1 MTIETKREKIRNV
14 PSIEELRKAGYKVS
28 VRHFRRYTDEFC
40 TTYMTKTLF
49 RNAYD
54 YTSEIPYSN
63 LFKISSHGGWTV
75 LDVRTLTGREI
86 SVKYN
91 VPAGH
96 QFNRK
101 VALRACLGKLI
112 KELGNE

>member
-28 VRHFRRYTDEFC
+28 VRHFRRFDYNDY
-40 TTYMTKTLF
+40 TTYITKTTF
-49 RNAYD
+49 HNRYD
-54 YTSEIPYSN
+54 DYE
-63 LFKISSHGGWTV
+63 FHEISSHGGWTV
-75 LDVRTLTGREI
+75 LDVRTLTGREV

>member
-1 MTIETKREKIRNV
+1 MTIENKREKIRNV

-28 VRHFRRYTDEFC
+28 VRHFRRFDNNYDYDYPPD
-40 TTYMTKTLF
+40 YMTKTTF
-49 RNAYD
+49 HNRYD
-54 YTSEIPYSN
+54 DYE
-63 LFKISSHGGWTV
+63 FHEISSHGGWTV

-101 VALRACLGKLI
+101 VALRACIGKLV